1 MLAEHADP
9 SGRPTSLT
17 ARSSGSL
24 PGVSESGSAAA
35 TEQRTRNHAAWVA
48 PILAIFGLVSYF
60 FYFSM
65 WPVFRD
71 FPWLNLLILAASVVL
86 AGLALSRARTT
97 MGRVGTG
104 AGLALSLGLTGLLCF
119 YAFHLSYQLPDAGR
133 VKGEGTPIPQIELA
147 SWDGKPVD
155 VAAAASDKLILVF
168 YRGHW

>member
-1 MLAEHADP
+1 MAPLLA
-9 SGRPTSLT
+9 L
-17 ARSSGSL
+17 
-24 PGVSESGSAAA
+24 
-35 TEQRTRNHAAWVA
+35 
-48 PILAIFGLVSYF
+48 FGLLSYF

-86 AGLALSRARTT
+86 AALALRRARSTV
-97 MGRVGTG
+97 GRVGTG
-104 AGLALSLGLTGLLCF
+104 AGLALSVALTGLLCF

-133 VKGEGTPIPQIELA
+133 VVDEGTAIPAIQLA
-147 SWDGKPVD
+147 SWDGKQID